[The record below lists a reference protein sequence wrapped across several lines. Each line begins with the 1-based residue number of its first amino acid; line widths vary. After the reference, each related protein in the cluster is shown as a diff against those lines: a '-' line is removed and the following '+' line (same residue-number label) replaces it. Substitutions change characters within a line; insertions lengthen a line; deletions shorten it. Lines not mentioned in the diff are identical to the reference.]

1 MADTKMADGRQREG
15 NRAKS
20 ARHREKLK
28 EQGLRP
34 VQISV
39 PDTRSPTFADE
50 ARRQSTLVGDSTDTA
65 ITLKFIRTI
74 AAWR

>member
-1 MADTKMADGRQREG
+1 MADKAAAEG
-15 NRAKS
+15 NRAKA

-34 VQISV
+34 VQMSV

-50 ARRQSTLVGDSTDTA
+50 ACRQSTLVGDSPDTA
-65 ITLKFIRTI
+65 LALKFMRTI
-74 AAWR
+74 TVWR